1 LQILQHIGKDLVC
14 LDLSGTVN
22 GSLTDEGLR
31 AIYKYCK
38 CLEEL
43 DFSMC
48 KKLTL
53 TTIIPLLQK
62 PETAMLIRK
71 LFVSTKKV

>member
-1 LQILQHIGKDLVC
+1 MQILQLIGKDLVR
-14 LDLSGTVN
+14 LDLSGTVS

-48 KKLTL
+48 HKLTL
-53 TTIIPLLQK
+53 TTIIPLLEK

>member
-1 LQILQHIGKDLVC
+1 MYILFNTYAWLQGVNGRNEI
-14 LDLSGTVN
+14 N

>member
-62 PETAMLIRK
+62 PETAKILVK
-71 LFVSTKKV
+71 